1 MGAVEAYLKGMGVFF
16 KGFSYFWANKSLRR
30 LAIMPVII
38 VMILMAFGIYS
49 LIGISPILEQS
60 ISRFTSSWI
69 SEGYFWIIKTFLYI
83 SYFFVSLGVLYILS
97 MIVAIPFNSLIAE
110 KTLELEKADYIQPKG
125 MGDWISFNFQMLL
138 TALIKAFLLLLISIP
153 MLIFSFIPFLSLIAG
168 FYTVLVIAYD
178 SCDYAL
184 ELKGKKLKQ
193 RWQFFKDHFWALAGY
208 TTILSVFFAI
218 PFVNIFLIPV
228 FITSGSLFVTEV
240 FSEKEF

>member
-1 MGAVEAYLKGMGVFF
+1 
-16 KGFSYFWANKSLRR
+16 
-30 LAIMPVII
+30 
-38 VMILMAFGIYS
+38 
-49 LIGISPILEQS
+49 
-60 ISRFTSSWI
+60 
-69 SEGYFWIIKTFLYI
+69 
-83 SYFFVSLGVLYILS
+83 

-240 FSEKEF
+240 YSEKEF